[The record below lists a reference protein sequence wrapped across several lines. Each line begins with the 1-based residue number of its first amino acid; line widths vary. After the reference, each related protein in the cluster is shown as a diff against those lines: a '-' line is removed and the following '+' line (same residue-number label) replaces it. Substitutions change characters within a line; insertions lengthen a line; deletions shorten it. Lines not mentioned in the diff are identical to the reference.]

1 MSLVFF
7 PFSVN
12 PSKQLY
18 EKIRIKDQHT
28 CIVGTNYK
36 YILKDI
42 ESTTVRIFHCYFF
55 CCFLLTLICWIS
67 WLNLSVVR
75 FLSFHLPSL
84 QWCLFFFAMDG
95 HKVVMYRCFVF
106 LSFLL
111 SICLSFIEYSLK
123 SEFLYFNFLW
133 PSSSYFFCSRKNLLN
148 YITYTCM

>member
-12 PSKQLY
+12 PSKQLRK
-18 EKIRIKDQHT
+18 KITIKDQHT
-28 CIVGTNYK
+28 CTVGTNYK

-84 QWCLFFFAMDG
+84 QWCLFFCHGWTQSCDVPLF
-95 HKVVMYRCFVF
+95 CFPFVPSFYMSVF
-106 LSFLL
+106 HWILVEKWISILQLLVTFFFLF
-111 SICLSFIEYSLK
+111 S
-123 SEFLYFNFLW
+123 
-133 PSSSYFFCSRKNLLN
+133 FCSRKNLLN